1 MNVMKKSDMPPILT
15 PWQKVQAAM
24 LYHFTSLEYLEGL
37 HKMVGDLLRGVVDP
51 LLETS
56 RAQGRDRVLVSEL
69 WGDRNTSRNW
79 ENNAWPFLKELQI
92 SLAKDIALR
101 SSGKY
106 RRTSVNESLRGVAE
120 SSTDWAT
127 PDEERVLQLA
137 LATISQYAA
146 KYDKSVDVYQN
157 RWNDYHFADLYPAFA
172 DLMLRMPKF
181 EVREEFNANTG
192 ELPNR
197 TGVYVALD
205 DPYATL
211 QFVWSAPEGIKL
223 RAANTFNELGLA
235 ALSSIGRRSL
245 WFDQEKM
252 FAFATGNSNKELL
265 HDSVY
270 LGGEPYPSLAAEA
283 VAAHSF
289 MSKPCRWAL
298 VDIVPDEFEEIGHS
312 AEFETVQS
320 QGPNRVASGA
330 RFVEE
335 GFYFAPAA
343 LESRRFFS
351 RGEMAPSLN
360 SSYGK
365 TFWQWDENQEK

>member
-1 MNVMKKSDMPPILT
+1 MEDMKNGDMPPILT

-24 LYHFTSLEYLEGL
+24 LYYFTSVEYLQGL
-37 HKMVGDLLRGVVDP
+37 HKMVGDLLGGVVDP
-51 LLETS
+51 LLETAK
-56 RAQGRDRVLVSEL
+56 AQGRDSVLVSEL
-69 WGDRNTSRNW
+69 WGDRNTSQNW

-92 SLAKDIALR
+92 SLARDIALR

-120 SSTDWAT
+120 YSTDWAT
-127 PDEERVLQLA
+127 PGEERVLQLA

-172 DLMLRMPKF
+172 GLMLKMPKF
-181 EVREEFNANTG
+181 EVREDFSANTG
-192 ELPNR
+192 EVPNR

-211 QFVWSAPEGIKL
+211 QFAWSAPEGIKL

-235 ALSSIGRRSL
+235 ALSSVGRRSL

-252 FAFATGNSNKELL
+252 FAFATAEPNKKLL

-270 LGGEPYPSLAAEA
+270 LAGKPYPSLAAEA

-289 MSKPCRWAL
+289 MSKACRWVL
-298 VDIVPDEFEEIGHS
+298 VDIVPNEVEELDIS
-312 AEFETVQS
+312 AESETVQLHVPS
-320 QGPNRVASGA
+320 RVASGA
-330 RFVEE
+330 RFVAE
-335 GFYFAPAA
+335 GYYFAPAT
-343 LESRRFFS
+343 LRSRRFFS
-351 RGEMAPSLN
+351 KGEIAPSLN
-360 SSYGK
+360 SSYGQ
-365 TFWQWDENQEK
+365 TFWQWDENQEN